1 MIVLKCEL
9 KRKKKIY
16 INLHLIL
23 FCAYL
28 VPMGLSLREIE
39 SPKSEMMA
47 CFDKAPVSKTFSG
60 LMSLCR
66 IWCPWRWL
74 IPRAIPVAMC
84 LADSTSSLF
93 VALNATSRLYRLQY
107 MRQQTEMLALGM
119 DRALGVHGCTTWW
132 TLIFRT
138 MLASSSDTHS
148 WSLSLKADPNAMMLG
163 CLSFFNIDSIATSRS
178 YYVNQRIIGKLI
190 FSSHPSFQ

>member
-1 MIVLKCEL
+1 MIVQNCEVEH
-9 KRKKKIY
+9 KKKEKKKELSPDLVY
-16 INLHLIL
+16 P
-23 FCAYL
+23 YL

-39 SPKSEMMA
+39 SPKSEIMA

-74 IPRAIPVAMC
+74 IPRAIPAAMC
-84 LADSTSSLF
+84 FADSTSSLF
-93 VALNATSRLYRLQY
+93 VALNATSRLYRLQRI
-107 MRQQTEMLALGM
+107 RQYTEMSALGM
-119 DRALGVHGCTTWW
+119 DHTLGVHGYTTWY
-132 TLIFRT
+132 TLIFST

-163 CLSFFNIDSIATSRS
+163 CLSFFNIDNIATSLS
-178 YYVNQRIIGKLI
+178 YYVNQRET
-190 FSSHPSFQ
+190 SN